1 MIGSHMESREESSG
15 VGELFHNGGLVRAV
29 RYTINIHRQT
39 LGPGGLPIPGLQRID
54 GAIDFDAA
62 RDSSELIGADL
73 ALKLAD
79 GRHLGIVL
87 KDADGRI
94 ESPGGIHR
102 SGCGC
107 C

>member
-1 MIGSHMESREESSG
+1 MDSREESSG
-15 VGELFHNGGLVRAV
+15 MGELFCNGDLVRTV
-29 RYTINIHRQT
+29 RYTISIHRRT
-39 LGPGGLPIPGLQRID
+39 LGPGGLPIPGLQRIE
-54 GAIDFDAA
+54 GEIDFDAD
-62 RDSSELIGADL
+62 RDSSDLIGAEL

-94 ESPGGIHR
+94 ESRGGIHR